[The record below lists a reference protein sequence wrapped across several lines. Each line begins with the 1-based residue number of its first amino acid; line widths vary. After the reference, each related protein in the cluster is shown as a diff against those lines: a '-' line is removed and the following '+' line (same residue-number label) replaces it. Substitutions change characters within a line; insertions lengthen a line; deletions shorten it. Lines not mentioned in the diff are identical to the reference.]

1 MACVFLRV
9 LFQTYTHLQLDC
21 TAFLRYNQITSYA
34 KEEVKDMLKAYKYRL
49 YPTKQQEEYFTNCFG
64 CARFIYNQ
72 MLSDKIDHYKET
84 KEMLKNTPAQYK
96 KEFPFLKEVDSLA
109 LANAQQN
116 LNKAYKNFFRDKS
129 VGFPK
134 FKSKHKSKASYTTNN
149 QGGNI
154 RIEDGK
160 IKLPKI
166 GFVKL
171 HQHRT
176 FDGDIKSCTISMNKS
191 GKYFISILVE
201 STDEL
206 PELVERKIG
215 IDLGVSDFAITTNDL
230 GESVKY
236 DNPKHLYKSEMKL
249 KKAQRSLSRKQKG
262 GKNRNKARI
271 RVAKKHEKIANQR
284 KDFLHKLSKKI
295 TDENQVIV
303 IETLVSKN
311 LMKNHKLAK
320 SIGDAGW
327 YEFVRQLEYKAK
339 QKGRTIIK
347 VDRFYPSS
355 QICSACG
362 HRDGKKPLH
371 IREWTCPNCSE
382 HLDRDI
388 NASKN
393 LLALAK

>member
-1 MACVFLRV
+1 
-9 LFQTYTHLQLDC
+9 
-21 TAFLRYNQITSYA
+21 
-34 KEEVKDMLKAYKYRL
+34 MLKAYKYRL
-49 YPTKQQEEYFTNCFG
+49 YPTKQQEEYFANCFG
-64 CARFIYNQ
+64 CTRFIYNQ

-84 KEMLKNTPAQYK
+84 KEMLKTTPAQYK

-109 LANAQQN
+109 LSNAQQN

-154 RIEDGK
+154 RIVDEK

-166 GFVKL
+166 GFVKFN
-171 HQHRT
+171 QHRE
-176 FDGDIKSCTISMNKS
+176 FEGVIKSCTISKNKS
-191 GKYFISILVE
+191 GKYFVSILVKSE
-201 STDEL
+201 DE
-206 PELVERKIG
+206 EIDATKRKIG
-215 IDLGVSDFAITTNDL
+215 IDLGISDFAITTNDL
-230 GESVKY
+230 GETKKY
-236 DNPKHLYKSEMKL
+236 KNPKHLYKSEKKL

-271 RVAKKHEKIANQR
+271 QVAKKHEKIANQR

-303 IETLVSKN
+303 IETLSSKN

-320 SIGDAGW
+320 SIGDVSW
-327 YEFVRQLEYKAK
+327 FEFVRQLEYKAK

-347 VDRFYPSS
+347 ADRFYPSS

-371 IREWTCPNCSE
+371 IREWNCPNCGK